1 MALVKT
7 LRLTES
13 KSFEFRAEWF
23 NIFNHAQFM
32 TPNGDINSGAF
43 GLGTAAYAPR
53 IGQLA
58 LKSFF

>member
-1 MALVKT
+1 LVKD
-7 LRLTES
+7 LRLTET

-23 NIFNHAQFM
+23 NIFNHAQFQ

-43 GLGTAAYAPR
+43 GLVTGANAPR

-58 LKSFF
+58 LKFFF